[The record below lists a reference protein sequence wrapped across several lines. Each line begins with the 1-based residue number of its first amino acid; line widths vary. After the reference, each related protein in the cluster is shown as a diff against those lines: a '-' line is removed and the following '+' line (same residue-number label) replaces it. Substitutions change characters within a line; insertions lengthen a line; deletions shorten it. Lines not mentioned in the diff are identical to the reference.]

1 MSFRDSYASA
11 ITGHPIKVII
21 SMIIITLIIGS
32 GLGDL
37 TVRTNQDG
45 DLPKSDPMVQT
56 KDRIDGV
63 FGDKTEIMI
72 GIQSDTIFRPSTLQK
87 VADISNDLRHVSY
100 VVPDQIRSLSTVNN
114 VVPNEW
120 GLQVGEFMKSV
131 PKTAEEAETL
141 NQAVRDNKLVQGR
154 LVSES
159 GDFTVIS
166 AKVEEG
172 YDQATLY
179 NAIYEIVEQYEGPE
193 RFYVT
198 GEPIFTQEIDGG
210 IQKDTAVLIP
220 LALLLIMAGLLI
232 CFRSV
237 TGVLLP
243 MLAVVLSIVWA
254 MGMMGHLSLPQTAVS
269 SALPLLLVT
278 IASSYT
284 IHLLIYHNNERS
296 GDDRTRSALSR
307 IMPSLIMVGVTSALG
322 AFSLYVFEILMIR
335 EFAIAATIGVFS
347 ALIINLTIIPAILQ
361 IISRRKKSSQDSG
374 PAKPTWLDRRLIA
387 VSMYSFKNSKKV
399 VLVYLGILV
408 IAFIGVSKVK
418 TGLDF
423 LNLFEADNQAKVAF
437 NVFNEKIGGARFIN
451 VMVEG
456 DEQGAVQRAET
467 LRQMRE
473 FQNYM
478 ERQPGVGYTNS
489 IADVLE
495 QIAESVEGE
504 RGAEVVIDND
514 KQVAEYLMLY
524 EMSGSPGDFSDLVDY
539 DYRRAKIQLMLTT
552 SSPDDH
558 KHLYDLAKQYTDEH
572 LGPSLRADFGG
583 DVILWLAQ
591 DGYVVKGK
599 ILNILMAI
607 AIIVVIVAFSFKS
620 IAAGLL
626 AIVPVAFGVTVT
638 FAIMGFF
645 GLRLDMP
652 TSIITGLAVGIGIDF
667 SIHYLTRLKKEMSA
681 TNDYERSLAATSTTS
696 SKAVLFDTFTNMLG
710 FSMLTLSQ
718 FLPVQIFGYL
728 VSLTML
734 LMGASAIIL
743 YPALINIVRPKF
755 IFTHQETIQRSA
767 YEPA

>member
-1 MSFRDSYASA
+1 MSIRDNYASV
-11 ITGHPIKVII
+11 ITRHPLKVII
-21 SMIIITLIIGS
+21 AMLTITLIIGS

-45 DLPKSDPMVQT
+45 DLPISDPIVQT

-72 GIQSDTIFRPSTLQK
+72 GIQSDTVFRPSTLQK
-87 VADISNDLRHVSY
+87 VADISNDLRHISY

-120 GLQVGEFMKSV
+120 GLQVGEFMRSV
-131 PKTAEEAETL
+131 PKTIEEAKTL
-141 NQAVRDNKLVQGR
+141 RQKVRDNKLVHGR
-154 LVSES
+154 LVSVS
-159 GDFTVIS
+159 GDFTIIS

-179 NAIYEIVEQYEGPE
+179 DAIYEIVEQYKGPE
-193 RFYVT
+193 QFYVT

-220 LALLLIMAGLLI
+220 LALLLIMVGLLI

-284 IHLLIYHNNERS
+284 IHLLIYHHNERFS
-296 GDDRTRSALSR
+296 DNRTRFALSR
-307 IMPSLIMVGVTSALG
+307 ITPSLIMVGITSALG
-322 AFSLYVFEILMIR
+322 ASSLYVFEILMIR

-361 IISRRKKSSQDSG
+361 IITQWKKPQQNSE
-374 PAKPTWLDRRLIA
+374 PTKPSWLDRKLIA
-387 VSMYSFKNSKKV
+387 VSMYSFRNSKKV
-399 VLVYLGILV
+399 VIAYLGILV
-408 IAFIGVSKVK
+408 IAFIGVSQVK

-423 LNLFEADNQAKVAF
+423 LNLFEEDNQAKAAF

-451 VMVEG
+451 VMIEG
-456 DEQGAVQRAET
+456 DKQGAIQRAET

-473 FQNYM
+473 FQDYM
-478 ERQPGVGYTNS
+478 ERQQGIGYTNS
-489 IADVLE
+489 IADVIE

-504 RGAEVVIDND
+504 QGIEVVIDND

-558 KHLYDLAKQYTDEH
+558 KHLYNLAKQYTDEH
-572 LGPSLRADFGG
+572 LDPSLRADFGG
-583 DVILWLAQ
+583 DVMLWLAR

-607 AIIVVIVAFSFKS
+607 AIIIVIVALSFKS
-620 IAAGLL
+620 MTAGLI

-638 FAIMGFF
+638 FAIMGFM

-681 TNDYERSLAATSTTS
+681 TNNYEKSLVTTSTTS
-696 SKAVLFDTFTNMLG
+696 SKAVLFDTFTNILG

-728 VSLTML
+728 VSMTML
-734 LMGASAIIL
+734 LMGVSTVIL
-743 YPALINIVRPKF
+743 YPALINIVQPKF
-755 IFTHQETIQRSA
+755 IFTHQKKAQRSA